1 MCQMLAKWLNWLSNI
16 RSDNQVQQF
25 QNNNSELLEEENQ
38 VILDGLCS
46 VKTWTFLLPSKKH
59 WINIPIH
66 ALISGILV
74 FLSSQMLSNSNIQ
87 SSIGVFIPELV
98 VIYFSWFSIVLAL
111 HSLVIQAP
119 PETAMFRY
127 VSHNRGPFI
136 NYVSILGYLVGQKR
150 AIFAYF

>member
-1 MCQMLAKWLNWLSNI
+1 MFQLLAKWLNWLSNI

-66 ALISGILV
+66 ALVSGILV
-74 FLSSQMLSNSNIQ
+74 FLSSQMLSNSDIQ

-98 VIYFSWFSIVLAL
+98 VIYFSWFSVVLAL
-111 HSLVIQAP
+111 HSLIIHAP
-119 PETAMFRY
+119 PETAMFR
-127 VSHNRGPFI
+127 
-136 NYVSILGYLVGQKR
+136 
-150 AIFAYF
+150 

>member
-1 MCQMLAKWLNWLSNI
+1 MCQLLAKWLNWLSNN
-16 RSDNQVQQF
+16 RNDNQVQQF

-66 ALISGILV
+66 ALVSGILV

-87 SSIGVFIPELV
+87 SSIGT
-98 VIYFSWFSIVLAL
+98 IYILRKHNLRLFW
-111 HSLVIQAP
+111 P
-119 PETAMFRY
+119 PPPY
-127 VSHNRGPFI
+127 VSTIYVLKISNKNNFCPPLHNSMFECC
-136 NYVSILGYLVGQKR
+136 LAK
-150 AIFAYF
+150 